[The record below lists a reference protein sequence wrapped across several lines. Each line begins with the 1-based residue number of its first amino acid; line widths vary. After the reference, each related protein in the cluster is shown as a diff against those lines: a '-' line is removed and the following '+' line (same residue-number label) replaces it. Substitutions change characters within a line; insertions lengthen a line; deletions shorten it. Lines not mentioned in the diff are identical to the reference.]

1 MAVVRLHDHEV
12 FGQGLTYK
20 QLRIYLNRDQSDG
33 PRQPVCSDRRSHARA
48 ILDTLRD
55 GERSVNE
62 IRESLGRAVARL
74 SQPAFSQ
81 HLAVLRRAGL
91 VKTRRHGRRILY
103 AFHPQPLTEV
113 VDWIA
118 AYDRFW
124 TAKLDNLGQYLDA
137 KHGRSAPSPNAAP
150 QTRSTDET

>member
-1 MAVVRLHDHEV
+1 MS
-12 FGQGLTYK
+12 
-20 QLRIYLNRDQSDG
+20 RIAADANPFTAIADPTR
-33 PRQPVCSDRRSHARA
+33 RA

-62 IRESLGRAVARL
+62 IRDALGRVAARL

-81 HLAVLRRAGL
+81 HLAVLRRSGL
-91 VKTRRHGRRILY
+91 VKVRRAGRRMLY
-103 AFHPQPLTEV
+103 TFHPQPLTEV

-118 AYDRFW
+118 AYDKFW

-137 KHGRSAPSPNAAP
+137 KHGRSRVQPEDHP
-150 QTRSTDET
+150 

>member
-1 MAVVRLHDHEV
+1 MARLAVTSPFAAIADP
-12 FGQGLTYK
+12 T
-20 QLRIYLNRDQSDG
+20 R
-33 PRQPVCSDRRSHARA
+33 RA

-62 IRESLGRAVARL
+62 IRDALGRAAARL
-74 SQPAFSQ
+74 TQPAFSQ

-91 VKTRRHGRRILY
+91 VKARRDGRRQVY

-113 VDWIA
+113 VDWVA

-137 KHGRSAPSPNAAP
+137 KHAGSGRSSIPTTSPQEP
-150 QTRSTDET
+150 RP

>member
-1 MAVVRLHDHEV
+1 MTRLA
-12 FGQGLTYK
+12 
-20 QLRIYLNRDQSDG
+20 
-33 PRQPVCSDRRSHARA
+33 SHASPFAAIADPTRRA
-48 ILDTLRD
+48 ILDTLRE

-62 IRESLGRAVARL
+62 IREALGRLAERL

-103 AFHPQPLTEV
+103 TFHPQPLTEV

-124 TAKLDNLGQYLDA
+124 TAKLDDLGRYLDA
-137 KHGRSAPSPNAAP
+137 KHGREMRTLPP
-150 QTRSTDET
+150 TETNR

>member
-1 MAVVRLHDHEV
+1 VTRLAA
-12 FGQGLTYK
+12 
-20 QLRIYLNRDQSDG
+20 
-33 PRQPVCSDRRSHARA
+33 HASPFAAIADPTRRA

-55 GERSVNE
+55 GERSVTE
-62 IRESLGRAVARL
+62 IRDALGRIAARL

-91 VKTRRHGRRILY
+91 VKTRRRGRQILY

-124 TAKLDNLGQYLDA
+124 TEKLDNLGRYLDA
-137 KHGRSAPSPNAAP
+137 KHGRSTSTPPP
-150 QTRSTDET
+150 QARSTDEA